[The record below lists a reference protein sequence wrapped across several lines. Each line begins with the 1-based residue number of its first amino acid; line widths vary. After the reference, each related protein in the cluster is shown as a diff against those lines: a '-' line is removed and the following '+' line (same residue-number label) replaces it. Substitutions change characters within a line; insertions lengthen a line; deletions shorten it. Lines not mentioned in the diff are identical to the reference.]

1 MNFPVFLYNSIISL
15 SSPSGITL
23 DKYNLINTL
32 SLSLSENSKYYI
44 SWDRVIGGKGGLDV
58 FYPPEWNALMY
69 YYFILLK
76 VV

>member
-32 SLSLSENSKYYI
+32 SLSENSKYYI
-44 SWDRVIGGKGGLDV
+44 SWDRVIGGKGRLDV
-58 FYPPEWNALMY
+58 FYSPEWNALMY

>member
-32 SLSLSENSKYYI
+32 SLSLRIQNIIFPGIELLVERGAWMFCTPQNGMHLCI
-44 SWDRVIGGKGGLDV
+44 I
-58 FYPPEWNALMY
+58 
-69 YYFILLK
+69 ILYC
-76 VV
+76 